1 MFRKTDGTLGE
12 GKGASMTKFVDLLG
26 TTGNSECI
34 MYLHNYSTSDTPTG
48 FYGAFDNLRVVK
60 IK

>member
-1 MFRKTDGTLGE
+1 
-12 GKGASMTKFVDLLG
+12 MTKFADLLG
-26 TTGNSECI
+26 ASGNSKCTVYI
-34 MYLHNYSTSDTPTG
+34 HNYSTTAATETG